1 MKKIKLLIIDDNR
14 SLIGMVTEFFKKTDE
29 IEVLYIAYDGEEGLE
44 IIKNHRNEFD
54 LILLDLVMPKKD
66 GLAVLEYIRDNSI
79 NKKVIVL
86 TSYNTQDMIRKV
98 AELGACYFMLKP
110 FELSYLQEKIESI
123 YEDHKRV
130 SESVDIFQNNL
141 QVSISNT
148 LHELGVPSHIKGYQ
162 YIREGITLVF
172 KNPEYI
178 GGITK
183 ELYPTIAK
191 TYNSTASR
199 VERAIRHA
207 IDISWNR
214 ANWDFMVSLFGYTV
228 DIDGAKPT
236 NSEFI
241 VTIADKLRLEYNVPV
256 RN

>member
-1 MKKIKLLIIDDNR
+1 MEKIKLLIIDDNR

-29 IEVLYIAYDGEEGLE
+29 IEVPYIAYDGEEGLE

-172 KNPEYI
+172 KNPEYRRNYQRI
-178 GGITK
+178 
-183 ELYPTIAK
+183 
-191 TYNSTASR
+191 
-199 VERAIRHA
+199 
-207 IDISWNR
+207 ISNYR
-214 ANWDFMVSLFGYTV
+214 KN
-228 DIDGAKPT
+228 I
-236 NSEFI
+236 
-241 VTIADKLRLEYNVPV
+241 
-256 RN
+256 

>member
-1 MKKIKLLIIDDNR
+1 MEKIKLLIIDDNR
-14 SLIGMVTEFFKKTDE
+14 SLVGMVTEFFKKTDE
-29 IEVLYIAYDGEEGLE
+29 IEVPYIAYDGEEGLE

-183 ELYPTIAK
+183 
-191 TYNSTASR
+191 
-199 VERAIRHA
+199 
-207 IDISWNR
+207 
-214 ANWDFMVSLFGYTV
+214 
-228 DIDGAKPT
+228 
-236 NSEFI
+236 
-241 VTIADKLRLEYNVPV
+241 
-256 RN
+256 

>member
-1 MKKIKLLIIDDNR
+1 MEKIKLLIIDDNR

-172 KNPEYI
+172 KSPEYI